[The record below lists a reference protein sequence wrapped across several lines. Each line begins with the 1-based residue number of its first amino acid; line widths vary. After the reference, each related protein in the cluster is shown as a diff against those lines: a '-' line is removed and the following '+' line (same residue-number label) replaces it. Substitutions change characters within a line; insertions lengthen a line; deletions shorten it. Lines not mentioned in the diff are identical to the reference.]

1 MDRFSYALR
10 MVLRCTQR
18 TASHGWT
25 CWSHKQALVRPEW
38 VRAMTIHIGL
48 LRRGVRSVTA
58 PAERLSI
65 AHYASAAV
73 ARPTASHKAAA
84 PRVRDDGL
92 RWAAPY
98 VQRHVEEAMRAHMW
112 PATAA

>member
-1 MDRFSYALR
+1 
-10 MVLRCTQR
+10 
-18 TASHGWT
+18 
-25 CWSHKQALVRPEW
+25 VRPEW